1 MGNII
6 RMADPESVRE
16 VGRMLGR
23 LTDKIVTAQSEIR
36 TGAAGMDW
44 SQKDDFVNEV
54 TSWAWKTD
62 SLAHDCNLLA
72 RKVAQEADEW
82 EAAAAAF
89 GWGSG
94 GNTPFLWG
102 DGDSSAADES
112 DIRQGNIGDCFLMSS
127 MGAIALTHPELLE
140 DMIEVLPDGRYKVR
154 FYDKKCDGIFG
165 PCHYEEHYVI
175 VDGNFGNEHANPAD
189 NQGGTQEIWTLIIEK
204 AYLQWQKENGMNPLT
219 DLPSPA
225 VALSAMTGKD
235 CVNYCMPQVGMDELY
250 ESFKRGD
257 AITAGSRWETDQT
270 RPHEYFNQ
278 DVPKNKQIVEGH
290 VYIITDVNPLNGT
303 VTVQNPWGGD
313 WPPITMPFEDYQKC
327 FWLTTTNPVE

>member
-1 MGNII
+1 MTDII
-6 RMADPESVRE
+6 HMQLQPDSVRE

-23 LTDKIVTAQSEIR
+23 LTDKIINTQSEIR

-44 SQKDDFVNEV
+44 SQKGDFVNDV
-54 TSWAWKTD
+54 ISWAGKID
-62 SLAHDCNLLA
+62 SLAYDCNLLA

-94 GNTPFLWG
+94 GYTPFLW
-102 DGDSSAADES
+102 DDADSSAADES

-175 VDGNFGNEHANPAD
+175 VDGNFGNTHANPAD
-189 NQGGTQEIWTLIIEK
+189 NLGDTQETWPMIIEK
-204 AYLQWQKENGMNPLT
+204 AYLQWQKENGINPLT

-235 CVNYCMPQVGMDELY
+235 CVNYPSSLMSMDALY
-250 ESFKRGD
+250 ESFQRGD
-257 AITAGSRWETDQT
+257 AITAGSKWPTDIT
-270 RPHEYFNQ
+270 RPDFFGPQ
-278 DVPKNKQIVEGH
+278 DNIPDGH
-290 VYIITDVNPLNGT
+290 VFFVTNVDPIANT
-303 VTVQNPWGGD
+303 VTVQNPWPD
-313 WPPITMPFEDYQKC
+313 SPPITMSFEDYQKS
-327 FWLTTTNPVE
+327 FWLTTTNPVI